1 MNSSTTRTAA
11 VPRSLADRVSNRGVA
26 FTAERQSLGLTLRL
40 PSALAPPDEQAPR
53 AHRQPQAEGGG
64 PAKIVYLEQLHD
76 RRETIAT
83 ARTPRAGVP
92 AKRSSRQSPVPMRAA
107 LPPSADTKEH
117 LRSGDPPSRAAL
129 QDAAAFRRL
138 YAEHGPALL
147 RLATTLADGD
157 HGHAEDL
164 VQETMLRA
172 WTHRHNSDI
181 QHRPPRPW
189 LMTIARRLAIDAH
202 RARRA
207 RPREIELDE
216 RLALAY
222 GQWADAS
229 IDEFG
234 VRAAIAALP
243 ASQRQVLTEIYYRD
257 RSVTETAHLL
267 RIPAGT
273 VRSRTFYAL
282 RALRRTLAVHDTMA

>member
-1 MNSSTTRTAA
+1 MNSSTTQIAA
-11 VPRSLADRVSNRGVA
+11 VPRSRPDRVSNRGAA
-26 FTAERQSLGLTLRL
+26 FTERQPRSLTLRM
-40 PSALAPPDEQAPR
+40 PSALAPLGGPAPR
-53 AHRQPQAEGGG
+53 AHRQPQAPGSGL
-64 PAKIVYLEQLHD
+64 ARIVYREQLHD
-76 RRETIAT
+76 RSAITAT
-83 ARTPRAGVP
+83 ARPPKAGVP
-92 AKRSSRQSPVPMRAA
+92 AKRSSRQSLLPRQAA
-107 LPPSADTKEH
+107 LPRSADTKEH
-117 LRSGDPPSRAAL
+117 PRSGDPPSRAAL

-147 RLATTLADGD
+147 RLATTLSAGD

-207 RPREIELDE
+207 RPREIELDG
-216 RLALAY
+216 RLALAD

-229 IDEFG
+229 IDECG

-243 ASQRQVLTEIYYRD
+243 ASQLQVLAEIYYRD

-282 RALRRTLAVHDTMA
+282 RSLRRTLAVPDTMV